1 MLVLQATKG
10 AVHMGNVIDFEE
22 WRERLGRVPAA
33 ASMRRSRRGQ
43 GKEENPA
50 TGSDLSDELRR
61 LLLQS
66 LRE

>member
-1 MLVLQATKG
+1 
-10 AVHMGNVIDFEE
+10 MGNVIDFEE

-43 GKEENPA
+43 GKEANPA